1 MQSLDNA
8 LSLISSLVTGFG
20 HEMVALEEAEGRIL
34 SKDITADRNYPPFNR
49 AAMDGYAIMQSDWK
63 KGIRKYKVAET
74 ILAGQASQTQI
85 SSGYCYKIMTGAAT
99 PPVADAIIRRE
110 DANELDLEVELQ
122 ADDLRSYQNISKE
135 GEDAKKGDLLVRSP
149 VQCNSQIIS
158 LLAATGNHLVPV
170 YALPSVSVIT
180 TGDEVVPL
188 ADQVTEFQIRNSNQF
203 LLKSLLKKWQI
214 IPKLSRH
221 VADEI
226 DSLKK
231 ALSEAITSDIT
242 IINGGVSAGDA
253 DYVPAILKSLGV
265 KEIFHK
271 VAIRPGKPL
280 WVGETPEGKV
290 VFALPGN
297 PLSCLTTFSIF
308 VESFLFKSTG
318 FESRPF
324 YKLPILQNRSK
335 KHALTEFFPVR
346 LEPKTGFLEILPFNG
361 SGDIT
366 AGLLADGLAMQP
378 NDCPSLFSGDLVTFY
393 PFRSL

>member
-8 LSLISSLVTGFG
+8 LSLISSLVKGFA
-20 HEMVALEEAEGRIL
+20 HEFVALEEADGRIL

-99 PPVADAIIRRE
+99 PPVADVIIRRE
-110 DANELDLEVELQ
+110 DANELDQEVELR
-122 ADDLRSYQNISKE
+122 ADDLRIYQNISRE
-135 GEDAKKGDLLVRSP
+135 GEDTKKGDLLVKAP
-149 VQCNSQIIS
+149 VRCSSQIIS
-158 LLAATGNHLVPV
+158 LLAATGNHLVSV

-188 ADQVTEFQIRNSNQF
+188 PAEVTAFQIRNSNQF

-214 IPKLSRH
+214 SAWFSRH

-226 DSLKK
+226 NSLTE
-231 ALSEAITSDIT
+231 ALSQAITSDIT

-265 KEIFHK
+265 REIFHK

-280 WVGETPEGKV
+280 WVGQTSEGKV

-308 VESFLFKSTG
+308 VESFLFKSMG
-318 FESRPF
+318 FESRPL
-324 YKLPILQNRSK
+324 YKLPILQDRSK
-335 KHALTEFFPVR
+335 KHPLTEFFPVS
-346 LEPKTGFLEILPFNG
+346 LDPKTGGLQILPFNG

-366 AGLLADGLAMQP
+366 AGLFADGLAVQP
-378 NDCPSLFSGDLVTFY
+378 DDCPSLLNGDLVAFY